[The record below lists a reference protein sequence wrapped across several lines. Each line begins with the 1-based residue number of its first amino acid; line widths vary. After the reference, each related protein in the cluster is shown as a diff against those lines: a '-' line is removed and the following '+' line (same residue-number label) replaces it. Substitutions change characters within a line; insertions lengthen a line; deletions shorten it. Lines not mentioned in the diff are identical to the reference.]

1 MSICLLVSS
10 YSASL
15 APGRSFSVQF
25 GASAKASSRLQVLFM
40 MTPDHD
46 PEFGFSLCPDSV
58 NPKAKNDA
66 SIQITAKFILNMSL
80 SWDFFR
86 RNFIFKILGIE
97 AVQPA
102 TCGLRLRIHQKA
114 DRRTARSWQDD
125 IVREVVSDPV
135 HLPRPEEP
143 RTGLLHHVIVQ
154 RTISRRL

>member
-46 PEFGFSLCPDSV
+46 PEFGFSLCPASV
-58 NPKAKNDA
+58 NPKAKKDA
-66 SIQITAKFILNMSL
+66 TMQITAKFILNMSL
-80 SWDFFR
+80 SPDFFR
-86 RNFIFKILGIE
+86 RNFIFEILGIE

-102 TCGLRLRIHQKA
+102 TCGLRLRVHQKA
-114 DRRTARSWQDD
+114 DRRAVRARQGD

-143 RTGLLHHVIVQ
+143 RASRLHHLIV
-154 RTISRRL
+154 